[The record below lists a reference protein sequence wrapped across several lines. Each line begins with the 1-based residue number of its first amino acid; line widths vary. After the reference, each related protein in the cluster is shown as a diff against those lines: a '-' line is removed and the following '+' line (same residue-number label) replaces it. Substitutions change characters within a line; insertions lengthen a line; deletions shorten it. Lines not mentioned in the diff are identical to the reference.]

1 MNTRRPTD
9 PLLRR
14 RPPQQGRTRQHRSPA
29 RRGTEPPWKRWVPAG
44 AAVAALG
51 LVIYIGTSGDDDSAA
66 DLGENPGAVDNS
78 ALTVPSTTLAP
89 VVVGTGEQVTK
100 TQLSQPLSKGMGGS
114 EVAALQQRLKDLGF
128 DPGPVDGSFG
138 TGTQQAVWAFEGLY
152 NRAHFDEQR
161 GVVTNEMWQVL
172 QEPLVFQPRRVLGAG
187 STHMEIYLDL
197 QVGIVFTDDAP
208 VLITHISSGE
218 LDENGSPKKWCELL
232 TYDTDA
238 YGRPLEEPV
247 TKDECAYAKT
257 PGGVFKFYRR
267 YDGQRQGPLGGMWN
281 PVYFNYGIAVHG
293 AQNVPDEPA
302 SHGCVRIPMF
312 IADYFPSLVDN
323 GDYVYVWDGK
333 KEPEQQS
340 KNDMYPSFNFAN
352 PDSTTT
358 SSSTSTTSTT
368 VAPTTTKPVTTTTKP
383 VTTTTKPPAT
393 TTTEPPPS
401 SEG

>member
-1 MNTRRPTD
+1 
-9 PLLRR
+9 LLRR
-14 RPPQQGRTRQHRSPA
+14 KPPQQGRVRQHRSAAQRSQDP
-29 RRGTEPPWKRWVPAG
+29 EWKRWIPAA
-44 AAVAALG
+44 AAVGALA
-51 LVIYIGTSGDDDSAA
+51 VVVYIGASGGDDSSGAS
-66 DLGENPGAVDNS
+66 LGENPGAVDNS

-89 VVVGTGEQVTK
+89 VIVGTGAEIEK
-100 TQLSQPLSKGMGGS
+100 TQLSQPLGKGMGGS
-114 EVAALQQRLKDLGF
+114 EVAALQQRLHDLGF

-138 TGTQQAVWAFEGLY
+138 TGTQQAVWAFEGLFSRTPY
-152 NRAHFDEQR
+152 DEQT

-208 VLITHISSGE
+208 VLITHISTGE
-218 LDENGSPKKWCELL
+218 LDESGNPKKWCELV
-232 TYDTDA
+232 TYDTDI
-238 YGRPLEEPV
+238 YGRALEEPV
-247 TKDECAYAKT
+247 TRDECAYAKT

-267 YDGQRQGPLGGMWN
+267 YDGNRQGPLGGMWN

-293 AQNVPDEPA
+293 ADNVPNRPA
-302 SHGCVRIPMF
+302 SHGCVRIPHF

-333 KEPEQQS
+333 KEPEQQT
-340 KNDMYPSFNFAN
+340 KNQMLPSFNFEN

-368 VAPTTTKPVTTTTKP
+368 VAPTTTKPP
-383 VTTTTKPPAT
+383 TTTTKPPAT
-393 TTTEPPPS
+393 TVKPTTTLPTTTAPPS
-401 SEG
+401 SEP